1 MSVDLT
7 DESGP
12 ASAGILLERPSS
24 QGPLDHARSFP
35 LAQRLAALAAL
46 FAVELIAISIWL
58 DTAAIDGRPGLVG
71 LVSDFGSMALRAVVT
86 FAAVFVTFT
95 YFRAKERLQQISAE
109 LRGSPISWRLLASH
123 VGAMI
128 VFCVLSS
135 MLFSGA
141 AGHSGNL
148 VVAMWLLSGSLG
160 IVFAGFAV
168 IPPTCCWSILR
179 SSGWVWVYASAGAV
193 AANLLAGRNK
203 FLWGPASAL
212 TFKLV
217 KVLLRPFLAGVV
229 ADPARLIIGTAKFRV
244 SIAPGCSG
252 LEGAGLIVVFTVS
265 WLWFFRHECR
275 FPRALLL
282 IPAGVGILYLLNA
295 VRIAALILIGNAGAR
310 EVALGGFHSQT
321 GWITFNA
328 VALGLSIATRRWSW
342 LRRPEVTAVSEE
354 KSAPNAVAPYLMP
367 FLVILATAMI
377 SRAASSDF
385 DWLYPLRFFAAV
397 ACIWFFRAK
406 YRNLDWRVGWLSPV
420 VGVVGFALWMGL
432 DRLSGAHAAGGIG
445 VGLARLPEA
454 ARLSWLGF
462 RVLAA
467 VVTVPIAEEL
477 AFRGFLIRRL
487 ISSDFESVS
496 MTKFTWLSVLG
507 SSLAFGLMH
516 GDRWI
521 AGILAGLLY
530 AGALLWRGRI
540 GDAVVAHGTTNAL
553 LAVWVLMSHDW
564 SLW

>member
-1 MSVDLT
+1 MSLNVT

-12 ASAGILLERPSS
+12 ASAGILIGRPPSE
-24 QGPLDHARSFP
+24 GPFDHARSFP

-46 FAVELIAISIWL
+46 FTVELIAVSIWL

-71 LVSDFGSMALRAVVT
+71 VVSNFGPMALRAVIT

-95 YFRAKERLQQISAE
+95 YFRAKERLRQISAE
-109 LRGSPISWRLLASH
+109 LSGSPISWRLLASH
-123 VGAMI
+123 AGAMI

-135 MLFSGA
+135 KLFSGA
-141 AGHSGNL
+141 GGNV
-148 VVAMWLLSGSLG
+148 VVAMWLLSGLLG

-168 IPPTCCWSILR
+168 IPPTQCWSILR
-179 SSGWVWVYASAGAV
+179 SSGWVWAYATAGAA
-193 AANLLAGRNK
+193 AANVLARSNKLL
-203 FLWGPASAL
+203 WSPASAL

-229 ADPARLIIGTAKFRV
+229 ADPAHLIIGSAKFRV
-244 SIAPGCSG
+244 NIAPGCSG
-252 LEGAGLIVVFTVS
+252 LEGGGLIIVFTVS

-282 IPAGVGILYLLNA
+282 IPAGVSILYLLNA

-310 EVALGGFHSQT
+310 EVAVGGFHSQT

-342 LRRPEVTAVSEE
+342 LRKPEATAFSEE

-367 FLVILATAMI
+367 FLAILATAMI

-385 DWLYPLRFFAAV
+385 DWLYPLRFFAAA
-397 ACIWFFRAK
+397 ACLWFFRAR
-406 YRNLDWRVGWLSPV
+406 YRELDWRVGWLSPV
-420 VGVVGFALWMGL
+420 LGLIGFALWMGL
-432 DRLSGAHAAGGIG
+432 DRFAGAHPAGGIG
-445 VGLARLPEA
+445 TGLARLPDA

-496 MTKFTWLSVLG
+496 MTKFTWLSILG
-507 SSLAFGLMH
+507 SSVAFGLMH

-553 LAVWVLMSHDW
+553 LAAWVLIRHDW

>member
-1 MSVDLT
+1 MNVT
-7 DESGP
+7 DESG
-12 ASAGILLERPSS
+12 AATSGILLERPSS
-24 QGPLDHARSFP
+24 QGPLDQARSFH
-35 LAQRLAALAAL
+35 LVQRLAALAAL
-46 FAVELIAISIWL
+46 FTVELIAISIWL

-71 LVSDFGSMALRAVVT
+71 LVSDFGPMALRAVVT

-95 YFRAKERLQQISAE
+95 YFRAKERLKQISAE
-109 LRGSPISWRLLASH
+109 LSGSPISWRLLASH
-123 VGAMI
+123 VAAMI
-128 VFCVLSS
+128 VFCGLSS
-135 MLFSGA
+135 ILFSGA
-141 AGHSGNL
+141 AARSGNL
-148 VVAMWLLSGSLG
+148 VVAMWLFSGALG

-168 IPPTCCWSILR
+168 IPPTQCWSILR
-179 SSGWVWVYASAGAV
+179 SSGWVWAYALAGAV
-193 AANLLAGRNK
+193 AANVLAGRNK
-203 FLWGPASAL
+203 LLWGPASTL

-217 KVLLRPFLAGVV
+217 EVLLRPLLAGVV
-229 ADPARLIIGTAKFRV
+229 ADPAHLIIGTAKFRV
-244 SIAPGCSG
+244 NIAPGCSG

-282 IPAGVGILYLLNA
+282 IPAGVSILYLLNA
-295 VRIAALILIGNAGAR
+295 ARIAALILIGNAGAR
-310 EVALGGFHSQT
+310 EVAVGGFHSQT

-342 LRRPEVTAVSEE
+342 LRRPEATALSGE

-377 SRAASSDF
+377 SRAASGDF
-385 DWLYPLRFFAAV
+385 DWLYPLRFLSAA
-397 ACIWFFRAK
+397 ACLWFFRAK
-406 YRNLDWRVGWLSPV
+406 YREMDWRVGWLSPV
-420 VGVVGFALWMGL
+420 LGLLGFALWMGL
-432 DRLSGAHAAGGIG
+432 DRFTGAHPTGGIG
-445 VGLARLPEA
+445 AGLARLPEA
-454 ARLSWLGF
+454 ARVSWLGF

-467 VVTVPIAEEL
+467 VFTVPIAEEL

-496 MTKFTWLSVLG
+496 MTKFTWLSILG

-553 LAVWVLMSHDW
+553 LAAWVLISHDW